1 MKKFTKLFVVALS
14 VVLLVGA
21 IVGVSAA
28 AADDEVTYTNYGDI
42 ISSVNVSYAD
52 KLQLYFAID
61 VTHGNF
67 KTDTKNTTTN
77 NTGTTYNDGTIDSI
91 VCKIGDK
98 TYNLE
103 AEPDKIT
110 INGNRPV
117 YIVKTPGIAPKD
129 ILTDVTL
136 TVKISGAVVKA
147 ETDGTTTTETGRTAY
162 HYTDTVTYSV
172 AEYFFERLYKNGVI
186 NATDA
191 DVLAQKELYLATLAY
206 ADAAQE
212 LLAPDAAKTLDDV
225 IYVWG
230 DVDAGLVE
238 SGYKLKL
245 DDKKYSLEY
254 YSLDEGVTGSD
265 ITNGAGAYL
274 LNSSTKVDYAKE
286 TVEAPAG
293 ALTFGDYDEGDWT
306 ANTEGSVLVGYSG
319 QSHPMYDVSVKKSS
333 EANGNIST
341 LVFDKYNTT
350 RNGTANAM
358 FWLVA
363 ENNSGVDSA
372 TTDLVFETRMRHD
385 SSAKPTI
392 RFYSGRTAANAN
404 NGSNIGEIAFSATQ
418 INGVDMGISNG
429 EWFTLRIVISG
440 GTNVSVYINGSENA
454 ITTKTLTTGKGA
466 CTAIQFTTSST
477 VFTKMEFEYMYFG
490 AAPAAEATVTAPVGT
505 RDYDYQG
512 YTVAGAEES
521 ILSGGASL
529 TDGSTSSNTSNYGYI
544 KSEGDNKYV
553 SVEDANSTIGQAIF
567 RFANTNDLTDKDTL
581 TLSFKMRINALANG
595 TLDAV
600 SNDYGIDLRV
610 RGANTTSASNNVAQ
624 AMLTVVDGK
633 VAIVDYRGQKLQG
646 DVLSTEIDA
655 SEWFTVSISY
665 SDNAETVT
673 YTISDGV
680 NEPAVLTATTI
691 EDQRCTVA
699 TMKDFTVI
707 SMTKFMGILD
717 IDDASIVA
725 SKAQ

>member
-1 MKKFTKLFVVALS
+1 MKKFTKLLVVALS

-21 IVGVSAA
+21 IVGVSAT
-28 AADDEVTYTNYGDI
+28 AADDEVTYSSYDDF

-61 VTHGNF
+61 VTHANF
-67 KTDTKNTTTN
+67 KIDTKNTVKNSTA
-77 NTGTTYNDGTIDSI
+77 TTYTDGTIDSI
-91 VCKIGDK
+91 VCKIGNK

-103 AEPDKIT
+103 AEPEKIT

-136 TVKISGAVVKA
+136 TVKLSGDKVTAT
-147 ETDGTTTTETGRTAY
+147 TDGTTTTETGRTAY

-172 AEYFFERLYKNGVI
+172 AEYFFERLYKNGVL

-191 DVLAQKELYLATLAY
+191 DALAQKELYLATLAY

-212 LLAPDAAKTLDDV
+212 LLAPNAAKTLDDV

-238 SGYKLKL
+238 SGYRLKL
-245 DDKKYSLEY
+245 DNNKYSFEY

-274 LNSSTKVDYAKE
+274 LNSSTKVEYAKE
-286 TVEAPAG
+286 TITAPEG
-293 ALTFGDYDEGDWT
+293 AVTFDSFNEGDWT
-306 ANTEGSVLVGYSG
+306 TNTEGSVLIGYNG
-319 QSHPMYDVSVKKSS
+319 QAHQMYNIAVEKSS
-333 EANGNIST
+333 AANGNIST
-341 LVFDKYNTT
+341 FVFDKFNTT

-385 SSAKPTI
+385 SSHTPTI
-392 RFYSGRTAANAN
+392 RFYSGRTAEEANGGN
-404 NGSNIGEIAFSATQ
+404 NLGEIAFSATA
-418 INGVDMGISNG
+418 INGANMGISRG

-440 GTNVSVYINGSENA
+440 GTNASIYINGSENA

-466 CTAIQFTTSST
+466 CSAIQFTTSST

-512 YTVAGAEES
+512 YTVAAAKES
-521 ILSGGASL
+521 ILTGGASL
-529 TDGSTSSNTSNYGYI
+529 TDGSTGSNTSNYGYI

-553 SVEDANSTIGQAIF
+553 SVEDTNSTNGQAIF

-595 TLDAV
+595 TLDA
-600 SNDYGIDLRV
+600 STANFGIDLRV
-610 RGANTTSASNNVAQ
+610 RGANTTGAANNVAQ

-633 VAIVDYRGQKLQG
+633 VAIIDYRGQVLHG
-646 DVLSTEIDA
+646 DVLTTEIDA